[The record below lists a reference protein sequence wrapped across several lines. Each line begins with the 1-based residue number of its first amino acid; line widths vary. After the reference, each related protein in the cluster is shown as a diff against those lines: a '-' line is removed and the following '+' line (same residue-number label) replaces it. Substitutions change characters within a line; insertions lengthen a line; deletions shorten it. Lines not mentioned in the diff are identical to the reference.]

1 MSGLPGSVRSCVA
14 GNTWSW
20 GGTNSYLCDGSCWKL
35 HLMILLTAA
44 SAFILQRSSSVDFSG
59 VWVELLAN
67 KRLKSNVYF
76 HLKAIIWHHAGGIQ
90 GFSGLCSA
98 LIAHLLW
105 QSCWLLQPATKQLF
119 CSKVLYFAMVLYLCS
134 SILLNLGW
142 KSKVCPL
149 SYQGF

>member
-1 MSGLPGSVRSCVA
+1 M
-14 GNTWSW
+14 
-20 GGTNSYLCDGSCWKL
+20 
-35 HLMILLTAA
+35 
-44 SAFILQRSSSVDFSG
+44 DFSG

-105 QSCWLLQPATKQLF
+105 QSCWLCNLLQ
-119 CSKVLYFAMVLYLCS
+119 SNYFALKCC
-134 SILLNLGW
+134 ILPWCFTNFAEFGM
-142 KSKVCPL
+142 KI
-149 SYQGF
+149 